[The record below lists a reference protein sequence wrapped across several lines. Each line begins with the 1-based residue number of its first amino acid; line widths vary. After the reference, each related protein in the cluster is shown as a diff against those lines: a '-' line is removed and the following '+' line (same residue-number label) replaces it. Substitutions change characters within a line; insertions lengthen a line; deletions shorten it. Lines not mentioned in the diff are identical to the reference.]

1 MEQKYLK
8 DEYTKHGAGTAKRRT
23 TGEQRRQ
30 AKGRVH
36 RAIMSTILKEFECW
50 FRLRART
57 ACAARKELSYVVADC
72 RGRDLAGAKKLPR
85 TIAHS
90 ALEGSR
96 NLREG
101 RHGRMTSEIYKSS
114 QLH

>member
-8 DEYTKHGAGTAKRRT
+8 DEYTKHGAGKAKRRA
-23 TGEQRRQ
+23 TGEQRRK
-30 AKGRVH
+30 AKGRVQ
-36 RAIMSTILKEFECW
+36 RAIISTILKEFEWW

-57 ACAARKELSYVVADC
+57 MCAARKLSYVVADC
-72 RGRDLAGAKKLPR
+72 RGRDLAGAKELPR